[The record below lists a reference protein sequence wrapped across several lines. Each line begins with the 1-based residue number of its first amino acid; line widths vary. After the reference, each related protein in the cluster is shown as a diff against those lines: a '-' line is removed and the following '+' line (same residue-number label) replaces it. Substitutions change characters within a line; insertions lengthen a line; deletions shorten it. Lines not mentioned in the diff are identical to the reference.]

1 MPVSFEIND
10 KQYRTPEGW
19 ESVTFDNFLRNLE
32 EVAPLKPIELTNFV
46 DAHLKYLREAKEELL
61 AKNKIS
67 EVSAL
72 SMRAKQEL
80 EQLGS
85 TNFSKTWGEMPLKE
99 KSKCYDFFCI
109 EIGFWCDIDSKIVR
123 ESFINL
129 EHLEATYWALF
140 YEMNPDNAK
149 IDEDFAG
156 FDINGTLYIPPIKH
170 MTESTVV
177 EFMESA
183 QFQENMKEIEG
194 GNWLSMLDVMVVL
207 CRPKGEPYEYVES
220 KHEARKRL
228 FRGVTMDNVIN
239 TAFFLLRLSGTLNLN
254 LLIYT
259 MEAELIQKE
268 LKLLESDT
276 DGLL

>member
-1 MPVSFEIND
+1 MPVSFEINE
-10 KQYRTPEGW
+10 KQYTTPEGW
-19 ESVTFDNFLRNLE
+19 IAITFDKFLRNLE

-46 DAHLKYLREAKEELL
+46 DAHLKYLREVKEELL
-61 AKNKIS
+61 AKNKVS

-85 TNFSKTWGEMPLKE
+85 TNFSKSWDEMPLKE
-99 KSKCYDFFCI
+99 KAKCYEFFCI
-109 EIGFWCDIDSKIVR
+109 EIGFWCDIDSKIVKD
-123 ESFINL
+123 SFVNL
-129 EHLEATYWALF
+129 EHLEATYWTLF
-140 YEMNPDNAK
+140 YEMNPDNAS
-149 IDEDFAG
+149 IDEEFVG
-156 FDINGTLYIPPIKH
+156 FDIDGVLYIPPTKY

-183 QFQENMKEIEG
+183 QFQENMKDLEG

-220 KHEARKRL
+220 KHEARKKL
-228 FRGVTMDNVIN
+228 FKGVTMDNVIN

-259 MEAELIQKE
+259 MEAEVIQKE
-268 LKLLESDT
+268 LKLLENDM
-276 DGLL
+276 DGPL

>member
-19 ESVTFDNFLRNLE
+19 ESVTFDKFLRNLE

-61 AKNKIS
+61 AKNKVS

-109 EIGFWCDIDSKIVR
+109 EIGFWCDIDSKVVK
-123 ESFINL
+123 ESFVNL

-183 QFQENMKEIEG
+183 QFQENMKDIEG

-268 LKLLESDT
+268 LKVLESDT